1 MDQEVIPAIT
11 GLSGLVRDDEHLG
24 DPQLHSHVCEGAA
37 RNREMRAATIL
48 VKDTAEF
55 PGDPSSDPPVR
66 SWSWLRRRPQGRR
79 LYWLSSNVLSDKCWL
94 FSDRDHRLALVRCVR
109 HRAILRRDRGR
120 RRYVNTMAASNNTS
134 GFVSGAPG
142 TGKIMYA
149 VRCQGRAP
157 WTSRFVK
164 REVTWDPGLLARY
177 PFSEGIGAVATD
189 ASGYLHNGTIE
200 GATWTTG
207 MTGSSLLFDGVN
219 DYISLGDPTALKP
232 ANLSVSLWFKTTATS
247 GVLLRKRW
255 YGYGLNMKSTGG
267 VGFFVYNAS
276 GTKFE
281 AVSTRAYNNNAWHHV
296 TGTYDGPRVRLYVDG
311 AVANVS
317 AGPIYYGT
325 GAIAIGRTET
335 LPRDAADRRR
345 RARLRSRAFR
355 VQAASRGAKL
365 LLHMD
370 RANPRPRSS
379 TPAETGGAWR
389 EAMRISRRR
398 RSGSAPPA
406 ASSTARATISRCRT
420 ALIGVRLPGLAI
432 HYGPDTARS
441 RATRTYLPEPDNTN
455 RFQFAEQRHAE
466 FCVQRRHQRQP
477 ELSRRPPQCRYRRAN
492 QTGTTFRLFI
502 GTQVASTTNSYVI
515 DNHAGPLIIGDNTYG
530 GVGGDSF
537 HGYLDEV
544 VIVRG
549 NAV

>member
-1 MDQEVIPAIT
+1 
-11 GLSGLVRDDEHLG
+11 
-24 DPQLHSHVCEGAA
+24 
-37 RNREMRAATIL
+37 
-48 VKDTAEF
+48 
-55 PGDPSSDPPVR
+55 
-66 SWSWLRRRPQGRR
+66 
-79 LYWLSSNVLSDKCWL
+79 
-94 FSDRDHRLALVRCVR
+94 
-109 HRAILRRDRGR
+109 
-120 RRYVNTMAASNNTS
+120 MAASNNTS

-345 RARLRSRAFR
+345 RARLRSALS
-355 VQAASRGAKL
+355 ASR
-365 LLHMD
+365 
-370 RANPRPRSS
+370 R
-379 TPAETGGAWR
+379 
-389 EAMRISRRR
+389 
-398 RSGSAPPA
+398 PA
-406 ASSTARATISRCRT
+406 AGPAAPSHGQGKPSTAFVDSSGNGRSVARGNAHLET
-420 ALIGVRLPGLAI
+420 AQKRFGTASGFFDGTGDYLEVPDSLDCVRLPGLAI

-477 ELSRRPPQCRYRRAN
+477 EHPGAHLNPVSSR
-492 QTGTTFRLFI
+492 
-502 GTQVASTTNSYVI
+502 
-515 DNHAGPLIIGDNTYG
+515 
-530 GVGGDSF
+530 
-537 HGYLDEV
+537 
-544 VIVRG
+544 
-549 NAV
+549 